1 MSDLPPEWDTFAAAW
16 LAKTAVPYKHGESD
30 ELYASRQCEM
40 AAQVADRMVLLKAMR
55 EQPQVSTQRGPYPQA
70 PRLLHEALG
79 AVAGPAGPS
88 EAPSAS
94 ALAGQPCWRAYNG
107 KKRSQG
113 EDCVG
118 NYDANGVCTSCKL
131 AYTMPGDPPKP
142 AFSPSYGP
150 APLPPPSGPPV
161 QIARVAQVPTPQAG
175 DNGMPPMPP
184 PAFTVPPGTAE

>member
-16 LAKTAVPYKHGESD
+16 LAKTVVAPPPHGETAES
-30 ELYASRQCEM
+30 YAAKQCET
-40 AAQVADRMVLLKAMR
+40 AAAVADRMLLLKEMR
-55 EQPQVSTQRGPYPQA
+55 ESPPMPAQRAVTPQTH
-70 PRLLHEALG
+70 RLLQEALG
-79 AVAGPAGPS
+79 AVASQAQP
-88 EAPSAS
+88 PSAS

-107 KKRSQG
+107 KKRGQG

-131 AYTMPGDPPKP
+131 SYTMPGDPPKP

-161 QIARVAQVPTPQAG
+161 QIAQVARVPSPQQAG

-184 PAFTVPPGTAE
+184 PTFTAPQGNVE